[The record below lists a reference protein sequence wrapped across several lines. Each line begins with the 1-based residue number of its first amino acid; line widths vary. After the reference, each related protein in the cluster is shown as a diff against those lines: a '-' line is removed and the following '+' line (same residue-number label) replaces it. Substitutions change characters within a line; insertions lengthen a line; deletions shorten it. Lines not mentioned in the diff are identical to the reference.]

1 MFHAKIKSET
11 LKGVV
16 DVVSTLVDEAKF
28 NIDADGI
35 ELKAVDPAH
44 VAMVDMKVEKSAF
57 EEFSADETE
66 LGIDLDKIK
75 EVLRLSRA
83 GDIIEMEQDEAKNR
97 LVLNVGNIT
106 RRMNLVDTAGMSDPK
121 VPNLNLPAKITV
133 TSDELQKG
141 IRAAESVSDH
151 IALNAT
157 PEGFEMFS
165 EGDTDS
171 VSLKLPKD
179 LLISLE
185 CHREGEEPVPP
196 GLLLQ
201 HGPLDP
207 CRLGRHH
214 QPGQR
219 LPGEAG
225 VRDRGQEGHRQ
236 LPPCAADRERLS
248 TYQTPFLR
256 FFSFLLS
263 GRPRL

>member
-44 VAMVDMKVEKSAF
+44 VAMVDLKVQKSAF

-66 LGIDLDKIK
+66 LGVDLDKIK
-75 EVLRLSRA
+75 DVLRLSRA

-97 LVLNVGNIT
+97 LVLHVGNIT

-121 VPNLNLPAKITV
+121 VPNLNLPAKMTV

-157 PEGFEMFS
+157 PEGFEMYS

-185 CHREGEEPVPP
+185 VTENVRS
-196 GLLLQ
+196 LF
-201 HGPLDP
+201 PLDYFSNMVRSIP
-207 CRLGRHH
+207 AGSVVTINLGTDF
-214 QPGQR
+214 PVK
-219 LPGEAG
+219 LEFEIA
-225 VRDRGQEGHRQ
+225 DKRG
-236 LPPCAADRERLS
+236 S
-248 TYQTPFLR
+248 VNY
-256 FFSFLLS
+256 LLA
-263 GRPRL
+263 PRIESD